1 MMNIR
6 KLLFGGG
13 LTATLLLVF
22 VLQFVHAVNHIAH
35 EFEVTHCHHHYTLGK
50 TEVGHAHHDYEKCF
64 QCEFAFSS
72 YIEPTAISFQPQ
84 NSNTTST
91 HVIQAPQRLV
101 TVFEGS
107 FFSLRAPPIVG

>member
-1 MMNIR
+1 MRNVR

-13 LTATLLLVF
+13 MAAALLLVF
-22 VLQFVHAVNHIAH
+22 VLQFVHAMNHIVH

-72 YIEPTAISFQPQ
+72 YIKPTAISFHPQP
-84 NSNTTST
+84 SNATST
-91 HVIQAPQRLV
+91 HVIQAPQRFV
-101 TVFEGS
+101 AVFEGS